1 MAQTLGCLRYLKYK
15 ALYVCLSFENPEHW
29 GDSKKHARICQE
41 VYSGLTYYCNIC
53 MYMHVYTHLYIY
65 VLRLDLSQNS
75 NAVGAKN
82 PYLPSS

>member
-1 MAQTLGCLRYLKYK
+1 VAQTLGCLRYLKYK

-41 VYSGLTYYCNIC
+41 VYSELIY
-53 MYMHVYTHLYIY
+53 MYVYTHLYIY

-82 PYLPSS
+82 LYLPSS